1 MNNARFAT
9 LIHILT
15 LLAKSPHQ
23 WLTSEWIAESIS
35 INPVVVRRELSVLQK
50 LGWVVGKKGKDGGA
64 MLQVSGADIT
74 MADIYNAVKNSN
86 VLGRK
91 NSCATKRCAIGKE
104 INKELDKLFE
114 QTDAFVVGMLKHETL
129 QSFADRFA

>member
-15 LLAKSPHQ
+15 LLAKSPDQ
-23 WLTSEWIAESIS
+23 WLTSDWIAESIG

-64 MLQVSGADIT
+64 KLQVSGADIT
-74 MADIYNAVKNSN
+74 MADIYQAVKNSN

-91 NSCATKRCAIGKE
+91 NSCRNTKCAIGRE
-104 INKELDKLFE
+104 INKELDVLFGK
-114 QTDAFVVGMLKHETL
+114 TDAFVTDMLRFETL
-129 QSFADRFA
+129 QAFADRFA